1 MSNYSETSSRI
12 NSLFIQGVAQHQR
25 GQMDEAQRIY
35 ESVLAQEPTHFD
47 ALQLL
52 ATTHAQRGEH
62 QQAISLFQKALM
74 IDQKNPTVFSNMGLS
89 QRALEQ
95 CADAFDSF
103 QKALAIDD
111 GHFLALFNLTEMLIE
126 QERYHEAL
134 PVCQM
139 GAARHPSHAIFL
151 YREGQAHEGVGE
163 FQKALQCYERTVQI
177 DPKNLDARFRAGN
190 MCAHIGRFDE
200 AQTVFDQVLA
210 INPLLTVGYLNKGAT
225 YTDMGDSAAAIESY
239 STALNIDPSFADAQ
253 YNRGR
258 VFLANCRFK
267 EGFSD
272 YRSRWRAQTFSAA
285 RLRTAI
291 PLLNRGHTVDKA
303 LLWGEQGLGDE
314 VFYSGLIP
322 QAGGVAKNLSIAVD
336 KRLHVLYA
344 RSFPHVHLVDRKRI
358 KLEIEEP
365 QYDGHLPLGDLAY
378 FLDFDEPRIRE
389 SRGPF
394 LVPDL
399 RLKNSLS
406 ETALFQ
412 QNKIVCGVS
421 WRSSSGKDGAA
432 SSLELASLVEALE
445 TPGIAFVNLQYGE
458 VSDEIQAL
466 RDHTGIVVHQL
477 PDIDLFQDIESLVA
491 LISACSAVISIGNV
505 TAHLAGA
512 IGKQGAVLCPFGSS
526 RPWYWHLGHSTS
538 LWYPSLKMFDQA
550 SDLSWRGAIKSSSAW
565 LKSLTQCEQESQ

>member
-1 MSNYSETSSRI
+1 MSSYSETSSRI
-12 NSLFIQGVAQHQR
+12 ESLFIHGVAQHQR
-25 GQMDEAQRIY
+25 GQLDEAQRTY
-35 ESVLAQEPTHFD
+35 EAVLSKEPTHFD

-52 ATTHAQRGEH
+52 ATTHAQLGRH
-62 QQAISLFQKALM
+62 QQAMALFEKALM
-74 IDQKNPTVFSNMGLS
+74 IDQNNPTVFSNMGLS

-95 CADAFDSF
+95 SADAFDSF
-103 QKALAIDD
+103 QKALTIDD
-111 GHFLALFNLTEMLIE
+111 GHFLALCNLTEMLIE
-126 QERYHEAL
+126 QERYDEAL
-134 PVCQM
+134 PVCQV
-139 GAARHPSHAIFL
+139 GAARHQSHAIFL
-151 YREGQAHEGVGE
+151 YREGQAQEGLGQ
-163 FQKALQCYERTVQI
+163 FQKALQCYEKTVQI
-177 DPKNLDARFRAGN
+177 DPQNLDARFRAGN
-190 MCAHIGRFDE
+190 MYALMRQFDQ
-200 AQTVFDQVLA
+200 AQLVFDQILVT
-210 INPLLTVGYLNKGAT
+210 NPLTPAVHLNKGAT
-225 YTDMGDSAAAIESY
+225 YVDMGESSAAIESY
-239 STALNIDPSFADAQ
+239 SRALNIDSSFADAK

-258 VFLANCRFK
+258 ILLANCKFQ

-272 YRSRWRAQTFSAA
+272 YRSRWHAQTFSTA

-291 PLLNRGHTVDKA
+291 PLLNRGHTVDRA

-336 KRLHVLYA
+336 KRLHGLYA

-378 FLDFDEPRIRE
+378 FLDLDEPRIRE
-389 SRGPF
+389 SRRPF
-394 LVPDL
+394 LVPDP
-399 RLKNSLS
+399 RLKNSVS

-538 LWYPSLKMFDQA
+538 LWYPSLKVFDQA

-565 LKSLTQCEQESQ
+565 LKSLTQCEQQSQ